1 MKTYTFLCT
10 LAATMLFSTSCQ
22 DLLKEQ
28 PDSYY
33 EKENFF
39 QAVSNAEMAVTG
51 IYDVMAKLDHY
62 GQYEMAMPCS
72 DDTYFIDGTGSDNTR
87 RDIAHYTISSSNDWI
102 ESVWQYKYQGI
113 DRANYAIQGIE
124 QMPEY
129 AANDSRVIP
138 LVAQARFLRAFFA
151 FDLVRYFGDVPFKTT
166 YTANHEDAFQPR
178 SNREVIYDQI
188 IADLD
193 YAKNNLP
200 WGSSGSSPERATQGA
215 ARALLMRVYL
225 QRAGY
230 SLQLDGR
237 TTRPA
242 DDKRKAYFE
251 AVINEWQAF
260 QANGYHTFD
269 AEGYQALFKRFSFGS
284 LNSTESLFEI
294 AFYTPDGSREDA
306 GNWGTYNGPKVAE
319 PDKSADK
326 SAVMGRANAFFRAV
340 PEWRGFFEP
349 TDARRDVMI
358 CTYQYEWKNGKHVKK
373 ENAMDVTKEQ
383 WYPGK
388 WRREWMPIGYK
399 EPNNTDVNYCVL
411 RYADVVLMAAEAY
424 NELGSTTQAWALLN
438 SVRSRSGATPIT
450 MANYASL
457 LKAPRVYNL
466 PYIDDTDEKGK
477 FRTALYWERGF
488 ELAFEGQRKYDLIR
502 WNVLADALTLFGE
515 NIAPKLK
522 KANIYPAYL
531 NFTKGKHELFPIPLD
546 EIQLNKKL
554 EGIQNPGY

>member
-22 DLLKEQ
+22 DLLTER

-33 EKENFF
+33 EKKNFF

-51 IYDVMAKLDHY
+51 IYDVMAKLEHY

-102 ESVWQYKYQGI
+102 ESVWKYKYQGI

-166 YTANHEDAFQPR
+166 YTASHEDAFQPR

-200 WGSSGSSPERATQGA
+200 WGTNGSSPERATQGA
-215 ARALLMRVYL
+215 ARALLMRVHL

-242 DDKRKAYFE
+242 DDKRKACFE

-260 QANGYHTFD
+260 QANGYHSFD
-269 AEGYQALFKRFSFGS
+269 AEGYQALFKRFSSGS
-284 LNSTESLFEI
+284 LNSIESLFEI
-294 AFYTPDGSREDA
+294 AFYTPDGSKEDA

-326 SAVMGRANAFFRAV
+326 TSVMGRANAFFRVV

-349 TDARRDVMI
+349 TDARRDVMV
-358 CTYQYEWKNGKHVKK
+358 CTYQYEWKNSKHVKK
-373 ENAMDVTKEQ
+373 ENTMDVTKEQ

-424 NELGSTTQAWALLN
+424 NELDNTAQAWVLLN
-438 SVRSRSGATPIT
+438 NVRSRSGATPVT

-457 LKAPRVYNL
+457 LKAPRIYNL

-502 WNVLADALTLFGE
+502 WNVLGDALTLFGE

-554 EGIQNPGY
+554 EGVQNPGY